1 VSVIISLIPRTI
13 NTRPSVKPKNG
24 PNFKILNIRLV
35 LKIRPSY
42 RVTRTNIRYRVLVYL
57 A

>member
-1 VSVIISLIPRTI
+1 MSVIISLIPRTI